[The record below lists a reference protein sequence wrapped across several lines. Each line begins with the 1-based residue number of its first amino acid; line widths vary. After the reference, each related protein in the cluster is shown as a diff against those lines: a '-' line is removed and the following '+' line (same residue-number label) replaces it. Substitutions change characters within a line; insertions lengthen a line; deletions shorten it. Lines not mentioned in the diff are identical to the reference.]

1 MMRKIQ
7 VLLLLVH
14 LSSVLFVKCSVNEEI
29 SQFSWDLFKFMALET
44 DPFNAAIVNNNIVM
58 NGFGPQL
65 LLLEAMLGAKGKTY
79 EEIKDIAKSSAHY
92 YLSIYYEHLK
102 CTPRMKDLKIRLGN
116 FATSQAKFHDT
127 FLNEIFERNVEF
139 RTTDFHNQV
148 QSNKLMEMFYKNIN
162 YKHEDTYLARTQM
175 VMKSSTSLDF
185 HMNCHG
191 LQNERF
197 HIEEGDP
204 QSVPTA
210 KLLDN
215 IKGGSIKNSKGTF
228 IAEWAEV
235 PTEYLIDNDISIIF
249 VKPDDKFTVN
259 EVLPQIMDLKTRH
272 IPLLIGKLADPLSAK
287 PDSDKQTHCK
297 IPVVENGYIWD
308 PLFGVIINSE
318 EIIDVD
324 MAVLVKCNS
333 NYFLQKSERTRLW
346 TCKSYGW
353 NSQFPKCQKMCQ
365 VNDLRS
371 HSAVITCEKNG
382 TPIDCSRS
390 VASKVTATVRCNS
403 RYNFEPNAQKT
414 FVCQENGQ
422 WDGERTECKAD
433 CGQLV
438 AKGEAATANAREVDP
453 HEIPWHATIYYKDNQ
468 ICGGTIISELIII
481 SAAHCFRTD
490 LSVGVLE
497 IVKSEFKVIVG
508 KLYRDIN
515 ATEPDITQSLD
526 VVDIRI
532 SDFYEGIEMKFQGDF
547 AVVTVNEVIVFRNHI
562 APACLNIDADG
573 MDQQLPDVNQL
584 GILAGF
590 GLTEYGIPS
599 EKSKKIELPYVKY
612 SECRAAAPKDYRSFL
627 LSDKFCAGFTDGTGY
642 VCNGDSGGGLVF
654 VDDRTQKYHLLGI
667 FSNTRSVGED
677 KCDPHFYSLYTNIYM
692 YLDIVKKEHTKS
704 RLTLRDMIDHPKTL
718 VNTFLL

>member
-1 MMRKIQ
+1 
-7 VLLLLVH
+7 
-14 LSSVLFVKCSVNEEI
+14 
-29 SQFSWDLFKFMALET
+29 
-44 DPFNAAIVNNNIVM
+44 
-58 NGFGPQL
+58 
-65 LLLEAMLGAKGKTY
+65 
-79 EEIKDIAKSSAHY
+79 
-92 YLSIYYEHLK
+92 
-102 CTPRMKDLKIRLGN
+102 
-116 FATSQAKFHDT
+116 
-127 FLNEIFERNVEF
+127 
-139 RTTDFHNQV
+139 
-148 QSNKLMEMFYKNIN
+148 
-162 YKHEDTYLARTQM
+162 M

-308 PLFGVIINSE
+308 PSFGVIINSE

-324 MAVLVKCNS
+324 MGVLVKCNS

-390 VASKVTATVRCNS
+390 VAPKITATVRCNS
-403 RYNFEPNAQKT
+403 RYNFEPNAQRT

-438 AKGEAATANAREVDP
+438 AKGEAATANAREADP
-453 HEIPWHATIYYKDNQ
+453 HEIPWHATIYHKDNQ
-468 ICGGTIISELIII
+468 ICGGTIIS
-481 SAAHCFRTD
+481 
-490 LSVGVLE
+490 
-497 IVKSEFKVIVG
+497 
-508 KLYRDIN
+508 
-515 ATEPDITQSLD
+515 
-526 VVDIRI
+526 
-532 SDFYEGIEMKFQGDF
+532 
-547 AVVTVNEVIVFRNHI
+547 
-562 APACLNIDADG
+562 ACLNIDADG

-590 GLTEYGIPS
+590 GLTEHGKPS
-599 EKSKKIELPYVKY
+599 EKLKKIVLPYIRY
-612 SECRAAAPKDYRSFL
+612 RECRAAAPKDYRSFL
-627 LSDKFCAGFTDGTGY
+627 LGDKFCAGFTDGTGY
-642 VCNGDSGGGLVF
+642 VCKGDSGGGLVF

-677 KCDPHFYSLYTNIYM
+677 KCDPHFYSLYTNIYK

-704 RLTLRDMIDHPKTL
+704 RLTLRDMIEHPKTL